1 MARQGRALPC
11 LCPVCGRPL
20 FWILVAVMVFWALGA
35 YNRLVRLRAAA
46 QAADTQWQEVLRRWV
61 QMSQAW
67 RAAAPVQAAD
77 LADGAAL
84 AANERLEHASQVLE
98 AALVAAQARGGER
111 LPSHTE
117 WDACRALAGGWT
129 DMLAN
134 AGGTE
139 GAEMAPWRA
148 QAADL
153 QAVTTIAARAMRR
166 TPCRHTKRP
175 LASSPPAC
183 WRRFVAL
190 VQGSGASCATGELTA
205 LFLKLLHTAA
215 C

>member
-1 MARQGRALPC
+1 M
-11 LCPVCGRPL
+11 PVCALYVVVPL

-67 RAAAPVQAAD
+67 RAAALVQAAD

-98 AALVAAQARGGER
+98 AALVAAQTRGGER
-111 LPSHTE
+111 PPSHTE
-117 WDACRALAGGWT
+117 WDVAAPAGGW
-129 DMLAN
+129 DRH
-134 AGGTE
+134 AGWRWRHRGGRD
-139 GAEMAPWRA
+139 GARRA
-148 QAADL
+148 QAAEL
-153 QAVTTIAARAMRR
+153 AVTTIAARNAR
-166 TPCRHTKRP
+166 TPCRRTKRP

-190 VQGSGASCATGELTA
+190 VQVAALLALPAS
-205 LFLKLLHTAA
+205 
-215 C
+215 

>member
-1 MARQGRALPC
+1 MEPSFSFSLCFGGWCHGPQGPCIALFVPC
-11 LCPVCGRPL
+11 MWSSPL

-35 YNRLVRLRAAA
+35 YNRLVRLRAAV

-61 QMSQAW
+61 QTSQAW

-84 AANERLEHASQVLE
+84 AATERLEHASQVLE
-98 AALVAAQARGGER
+98 AALVAAQTQGGGR

-117 WDACRALAGGWT
+117 WDACRALLAAGT

-148 QAADL
+148 QAAEL
-153 QAVTTIAARAMRR
+153 QATTTIAARNAEDAMQAYQAAIGQF
-166 TPCRHTKRP
+166 PASV
-175 LASSPPAC
+175 LARVCGFGP
-183 WRRFVAL
+183 R
-190 VQGSGASCATGELTA
+190 
-205 LFLKLLHTAA
+205 
-215 C
+215 

>member
-1 MARQGRALPC
+1 MFVPC
-11 LCPVCGRPL
+11 MWSSPL

-84 AANERLEHASQVLE
+84 AATERLEHASQVLE
-98 AALVAAQARGGER
+98 AGRVAAQTQGGER

-117 WDACRALAGGWT
+117 WDACCALLAAGT

-139 GAEMAPWRA
+139 GQRWRPG
-148 QAADL
+148 
-153 QAVTTIAARAMRR
+153 VRR
-166 TPCRHTKRP
+166 LPNCRP
-175 LASSPPAC
+175 
-183 WRRFVAL
+183 
-190 VQGSGASCATGELTA
+190 
-205 LFLKLLHTAA
+205 
-215 C
+215 

>member
-1 MARQGRALPC
+1 MWSS
-11 LCPVCGRPL
+11 PL

-67 RAAAPVQAAD
+67 RAAAPAQAVD

-84 AANERLEHASQVLE
+84 AATERLEHASQVLE
-98 AALVAAQARGGER
+98 AALVAAQTQGGER

-117 WDACRALAGGWT
+117 WDACRALLAAWT

-148 QAADL
+148 QAAEL
-153 QAVTTIAARAMRR
+153 QSVTTIAARNAEDAMQAYQAAIGQF
-166 TPCRHTKRP
+166 PASV
-175 LASSPPAC
+175 LAQVCGFGP
-183 WRRFVAL
+183 R
-190 VQGSGASCATGELTA
+190 
-205 LFLKLLHTAA
+205 
-215 C
+215 

>member
-1 MARQGRALPC
+1 MEPSFSFSLCFGGWCHGPQGPCIALFVPC
-11 LCPVCGRPL
+11 MWSSPL

-35 YNRLVRLRAAA
+35 YNRLVRLRAAV
-46 QAADTQWQEVLRRWV
+46 QAADNQWQEVLRRWV
-61 QMSQAW
+61 QTSQAW

-84 AANERLEHASQVLE
+84 AATERLEHASQVLE
-98 AALVAAQARGGER
+98 AALVAAQTQGGER
-111 LPSHTE
+111 LPSHPE
-117 WDACRALAGGWT
+117 WDACRALLAAWT

-153 QAVTTIAARAMRR
+153 QAVTTIAARNAEDAMQAYQAAIGQF
-166 TPCRHTKRP
+166 PASV
-175 LASSPPAC
+175 LAQVCGFGP
-183 WRRFVAL
+183 R
-190 VQGSGASCATGELTA
+190 
-205 LFLKLLHTAA
+205 
-215 C
+215 

>member
-1 MARQGRALPC
+1 MEPSFSFSLCFGGWCHGPQGPCIALFVPC
-11 LCPVCGRPL
+11 MWSSPL

-35 YNRLVRLRAAA
+35 YNRLVRLRAAV
-46 QAADTQWQEVLRRWV
+46 QAADNQWQEVLRRWV
-61 QMSQAW
+61 QTSQAW

-84 AANERLEHASQVLE
+84 AATERLEHASQVLE
-98 AALVAAQARGGER
+98 AALVAAQTQGGGR

-117 WDACRALAGGWT
+117 WDACRALLAAGT

-153 QAVTTIAARAMRR
+153 QAVTTIAARNAEDAMQAYQAAIGQF
-166 TPCRHTKRP
+166 PASV
-175 LASSPPAC
+175 LAQVCGFGP
-183 WRRFVAL
+183 R
-190 VQGSGASCATGELTA
+190 
-205 LFLKLLHTAA
+205 
-215 C
+215 

>member
-1 MARQGRALPC
+1 MEPSFSFSLCFGGWCHGPQGPCIALFVPC
-11 LCPVCGRPL
+11 MWSSPL

-35 YNRLVRLRAAA
+35 YNRLVRLRAAV
-46 QAADTQWQEVLRRWV
+46 QAADNQWQEVLRRWV
-61 QMSQAW
+61 QTSQAW

-84 AANERLEHASQVLE
+84 AATERLEHASQVLE

-111 LPSHTE
+111 LPSHPE
-117 WDACRALAGGWT
+117 WDACRALLAAWT

-153 QAVTTIAARAMRR
+153 QAVTTIAARNAEDAMQAYQAAIGQF
-166 TPCRHTKRP
+166 PASV
-175 LASSPPAC
+175 LARVCGFGP
-183 WRRFVAL
+183 R
-190 VQGSGASCATGELTA
+190 
-205 LFLKLLHTAA
+205 
-215 C
+215 

>member
-1 MARQGRALPC
+1 MEPSFSFSLCFGGWCHGPQGPCIALFVPC
-11 LCPVCGRPL
+11 MWSSPL

-35 YNRLVRLRAAA
+35 YNRLVRLRAAV

-61 QMSQAW
+61 QTSQAW

-84 AANERLEHASQVLE
+84 AATERLEHASQVLE
-98 AALVAAQARGGER
+98 AALVAAQTQGGER

-117 WDACRALAGGWT
+117 WDACRALLAAGT

-148 QAADL
+148 QAAEL
-153 QAVTTIAARAMRR
+153 QATTTIAARNAEDAMQAYQAAIGQF
-166 TPCRHTKRP
+166 PASV
-175 LASSPPAC
+175 LARVC
-183 WRRFVAL
+183 GFGLR
-190 VQGSGASCATGELTA
+190 
-205 LFLKLLHTAA
+205 
-215 C
+215 

>member
-1 MARQGRALPC
+1 MWSS
-11 LCPVCGRPL
+11 PL

-46 QAADTQWQEVLRRWV
+46 QAADNQWQEVLRRWV
-61 QMSQAW
+61 QTSQAW

-84 AANERLEHASQVLE
+84 AATERLEHASQVLE
-98 AALVAAQARGGER
+98 AALVAAQTQGGER

-117 WDACRALAGGWT
+117 WDACRALLAAWI

-153 QAVTTIAARAMRR
+153 QAVTTIAARNAERR
-166 TPCRHTKRP
+166 HAGIPSGHWPVPRQRVGAGLWLWSKVAAP
-175 LASSPPAC
+175 LALPASS
-183 WRRFVAL
+183 
-190 VQGSGASCATGELTA
+190 TA
-205 LFLKLLHTAA
+205 PLF
-215 C
+215 

>member
-1 MARQGRALPC
+1 MWSS
-11 LCPVCGRPL
+11 PL

-35 YNRLVRLRAAA
+35 YNRLVRLRAAV

-67 RAAAPVQAAD
+67 RVAAPVQAAD

-84 AANERLEHASQVLE
+84 AATERLEHASQVLE
-98 AALVAAQARGGER
+98 AALVAAQTQGGER

-117 WDACRALAGGWT
+117 WDACRALLAAGT

-148 QAADL
+148 QAAEL
-153 QAVTTIAARAMRR
+153 QATTTIAARNAEDAMQAYQAAIGQF
-166 TPCRHTKRP
+166 PASV
-175 LASSPPAC
+175 LARVCGFGP
-183 WRRFVAL
+183 R
-190 VQGSGASCATGELTA
+190 
-205 LFLKLLHTAA
+205 
-215 C
+215 

>member
-1 MARQGRALPC
+1 MEPSFSFSLCFGGWCHGPQGPCIALFVPC
-11 LCPVCGRPL
+11 MWSSPL

-35 YNRLVRLRAAA
+35 YNRLVRLRAAV
-46 QAADTQWQEVLRRWV
+46 QAADNQWQEVLRRWV
-61 QMSQAW
+61 QTSQAW

-84 AANERLEHASQVLE
+84 AATERLEHASQVLE
-98 AALVAAQARGGER
+98 AALVAAQTQGGER

-117 WDACRALAGGWT
+117 WDACRALLAAGT

-153 QAVTTIAARAMRR
+153 QAVTTIAARNAEDAMQAYQAAIGQF
-166 TPCRHTKRP
+166 PASV
-175 LASSPPAC
+175 LAQVCGFGP
-183 WRRFVAL
+183 R
-190 VQGSGASCATGELTA
+190 
-205 LFLKLLHTAA
+205 
-215 C
+215 

>member
-1 MARQGRALPC
+1 MEPSFSFSLCFGGWCHGPQGPCIALFVPC
-11 LCPVCGRPL
+11 MWSSPL

-35 YNRLVRLRAAA
+35 YNRLVRLRAAV

-61 QMSQAW
+61 QTSQAW

-84 AANERLEHASQVLE
+84 AATERLEHASQVLE
-98 AALVAAQARGGER
+98 AALVAAQTQGGER

-117 WDACRALAGGWT
+117 WDACRALLAAGT

-148 QAADL
+148 QAAEL
-153 QAVTTIAARAMRR
+153 QATTTIAARNAEDAMQAYQAAIGQF
-166 TPCRHTKRP
+166 PASV
-175 LASSPPAC
+175 LARVCGFGP
-183 WRRFVAL
+183 R
-190 VQGSGASCATGELTA
+190 
-205 LFLKLLHTAA
+205 
-215 C
+215 

>member
-1 MARQGRALPC
+1 MWSS
-11 LCPVCGRPL
+11 PL

-35 YNRLVRLRAAA
+35 YNRLVRLRAAV

-61 QMSQAW
+61 QTSQAW

-84 AANERLEHASQVLE
+84 AATERLEHASQVLE
-98 AALVAAQARGGER
+98 AALVAAQTQGGER

-117 WDACRALAGGWT
+117 WDACRALLAAGT

-139 GAEMAPWRA
+139 GQRWRPG
-148 QAADL
+148 
-153 QAVTTIAARAMRR
+153 VRR
-166 TPCRHTKRP
+166 LPICRP
-175 LASSPPAC
+175 
-183 WRRFVAL
+183 
-190 VQGSGASCATGELTA
+190 
-205 LFLKLLHTAA
+205 
-215 C
+215 

>member
-1 MARQGRALPC
+1 MEPSFSFSLCFGYWCHGPPGPRIALFVPC
-11 LCPVCGRPL
+11 MWSSPL

-61 QMSQAW
+61 QTSQAW

-84 AANERLEHASQVLE
+84 AATERLEHASQVLE
-98 AALVAAQARGGER
+98 AALVAAQTQGGER

-117 WDACRALAGGWT
+117 WDACRALLAAGT

-153 QAVTTIAARAMRR
+153 QAVTTIAARNAEDAMQAYQAAIGQF
-166 TPCRHTKRP
+166 PASV
-175 LASSPPAC
+175 LAQVCGFGP
-183 WRRFVAL
+183 R
-190 VQGSGASCATGELTA
+190 
-205 LFLKLLHTAA
+205 
-215 C
+215 

>member
-1 MARQGRALPC
+1 MEPSFSFSLCFGGWCHGPQGPCIALFVPC
-11 LCPVCGRPL
+11 MWSSPL

-35 YNRLVRLRAAA
+35 YNRLVRLRAAV
-46 QAADTQWQEVLRRWV
+46 QAADNQWQEVLRRWV
-61 QMSQAW
+61 QTSQAW

-84 AANERLEHASQVLE
+84 AATERLEHASQVLE
-98 AALVAAQARGGER
+98 AALVAAQTQGGGR

-117 WDACRALAGGWT
+117 WDACRALLAAGT

-148 QAADL
+148 QAAEL
-153 QAVTTIAARAMRR
+153 QATTTIAARNAEDAMQAYQAAIGQF
-166 TPCRHTKRP
+166 PASV
-175 LASSPPAC
+175 LAQVCGFGP
-183 WRRFVAL
+183 R
-190 VQGSGASCATGELTA
+190 
-205 LFLKLLHTAA
+205 
-215 C
+215 

>member
-1 MARQGRALPC
+1 MEPSFSFSLCFGGWCHGPQGPCIALFVPC
-11 LCPVCGRPL
+11 MWSSPL

-77 LADGAAL
+77 LEDGAAL
-84 AANERLEHASQVLE
+84 AATERLEHASQVLE
-98 AALVAAQARGGER
+98 AALVAAQTQGGER

-117 WDACRALAGGWT
+117 WDACRALLAAGT

-139 GAEMAPWRA
+139 GAEMASWRA
-148 QAADL
+148 QAAEL
-153 QAVTTIAARAMRR
+153 QATTTIAARNAEDAMQAYQAAIGQF
-166 TPCRHTKRP
+166 PASV
-175 LASSPPAC
+175 LARVCGFGP
-183 WRRFVAL
+183 R
-190 VQGSGASCATGELTA
+190 
-205 LFLKLLHTAA
+205 
-215 C
+215 

>member
-1 MARQGRALPC
+1 MEPSFSFSLCFGGWCHGPQGPCIALFVPC
-11 LCPVCGRPL
+11 MWSSPL

-35 YNRLVRLRAAA
+35 YNRLVRLRAAV

-61 QMSQAW
+61 QTSQAW

-84 AANERLEHASQVLE
+84 AATERLEHASQVLE
-98 AALVAAQARGGER
+98 AALVAAQTQGGGR

-117 WDACRALAGGWT
+117 WDACRALLAAGT

-153 QAVTTIAARAMRR
+153 QAVTTIAARNAEEAMQAYQAAIGQF
-166 TPCRHTKRP
+166 PASV
-175 LASSPPAC
+175 LARVCGFGP
-183 WRRFVAL
+183 R
-190 VQGSGASCATGELTA
+190 
-205 LFLKLLHTAA
+205 
-215 C
+215 

>member
-1 MARQGRALPC
+1 MEPSFSFSLCFGGWCHGPQGPCIALFVPC
-11 LCPVCGRPL
+11 MWSSPL

-35 YNRLVRLRAAA
+35 YNRLVRLRAAV
-46 QAADTQWQEVLRRWV
+46 QAADNQWQEVLRRWV
-61 QMSQAW
+61 QTSQAW

-84 AANERLEHASQVLE
+84 AATERLEHASQVLE
-98 AALVAAQARGGER
+98 AALVAAQTQGGER

-117 WDACRALAGGWT
+117 CDACRALLAAGT

-134 AGGTE
+134 SGGTE

-153 QAVTTIAARAMRR
+153 QAVTTIAARNAEEAMQAYQAAIGQF
-166 TPCRHTKRP
+166 PASV
-175 LASSPPAC
+175 LAQVCGFGP
-183 WRRFVAL
+183 R
-190 VQGSGASCATGELTA
+190 
-205 LFLKLLHTAA
+205 
-215 C
+215 

>member
-1 MARQGRALPC
+1 MWSS
-11 LCPVCGRPL
+11 PL

-35 YNRLVRLRAAA
+35 YNRLVRLRAAV
-46 QAADTQWQEVLRRWV
+46 QAADNQWQEVLRRWV
-61 QMSQAW
+61 QTSQAW

-84 AANERLEHASQVLE
+84 AATERLEHASQVLE
-98 AALVAAQARGGER
+98 AALVAAQTQGGER

-117 WDACRALAGGWT
+117 WDACRALLAAGT

-153 QAVTTIAARAMRR
+153 QAVTTIAARNAEDAMQAYQAAIGQF
-166 TPCRHTKRP
+166 PASV
-175 LASSPPAC
+175 LARVCGFGP
-183 WRRFVAL
+183 R
-190 VQGSGASCATGELTA
+190 
-205 LFLKLLHTAA
+205 
-215 C
+215 

>member
-1 MARQGRALPC
+1 MEPSFSFSLCFGGWCHGPQGPCIALFVPC
-11 LCPVCGRPL
+11 MWSSPL

-35 YNRLVRLRAAA
+35 YNRLVRLRAAV
-46 QAADTQWQEVLRRWV
+46 QAADNQWQEVLRRWV
-61 QMSQAW
+61 QTSQAW

-84 AANERLEHASQVLE
+84 AATERLEHASQVLE
-98 AALVAAQARGGER
+98 AALVAAQTQGGGR

-117 WDACRALAGGWT
+117 WDACRALLAAWT

-153 QAVTTIAARAMRR
+153 QAVTTIAARNAEEAMQAYQAAIGQF
-166 TPCRHTKRP
+166 PASV
-175 LASSPPAC
+175 LAQVCGFGP
-183 WRRFVAL
+183 R
-190 VQGSGASCATGELTA
+190 
-205 LFLKLLHTAA
+205 
-215 C
+215 

>member
-1 MARQGRALPC
+1 MEPSFSFSLCFGGWCHGPQGPRLALFVPC
-11 LCPVCGRPL
+11 MWSSPL

-35 YNRLVRLRAAA
+35 YNRLVRLRAAV
-46 QAADTQWQEVLRRWV
+46 QAADNQWQEVLRRWV
-61 QMSQAW
+61 RTSQAW

-84 AANERLEHASQVLE
+84 AATERLEHASQVLE

-111 LPSHTE
+111 LPSHPE
-117 WDACRALAGGWT
+117 WDACRALLAAWT

-139 GAEMAPWRA
+139 AAEMAPWRA

-153 QAVTTIAARAMRR
+153 QAVTTIAARNAEEAMQAYQAAIGQF
-166 TPCRHTKRP
+166 PASV
-175 LASSPPAC
+175 LAQVCGFGP
-183 WRRFVAL
+183 R
-190 VQGSGASCATGELTA
+190 
-205 LFLKLLHTAA
+205 
-215 C
+215 

>member
-1 MARQGRALPC
+1 MWSS
-11 LCPVCGRPL
+11 PL

-84 AANERLEHASQVLE
+84 AVNERLEHASQVLE

-111 LPSHTE
+111 LPSHPE
-117 WDACRALAGGWT
+117 WDACRALLAAWT

-153 QAVTTIAARAMRR
+153 QAVTTIAARNAEDAM
-166 TPCRHTKRP
+166 HTYQAAIGQFP
-175 LASSPPAC
+175 ASVLAQVCGFGP
-183 WRRFVAL
+183 R
-190 VQGSGASCATGELTA
+190 
-205 LFLKLLHTAA
+205 
-215 C
+215 